1 MKRKFLFAIVAFTAS
16 LAAMAD
22 DDTRIEISEIV
33 ATSNTSEIP
42 VYGANII
49 QPTVTVIQGLPAR
62 FGIDSGNGWWHKKV
76 DNEWRDVRSGSFTS
90 GTWRFVCQVRIDG
103 EGGKTHKFAKTV
115 TTTVDGTIWGVDDNP
130 SIFDTFCWTWVSSP
144 EFVIPEPVDLY
155 FHYWKDFDIDVN
167 YVDRPIKS
175 YTVAE
180 NAEGGTKPYTF
191 SKTSGPEWIVV
202 AADGTVS
209 GTPTTIGANE
219 KLVIRVTDATGSWK
233 QIEIPVSN
241 TYANPANRTDIAEV
255 EATSDI
261 ATIPIYGA
269 DIRKPKVTVTKGQP
283 ARFGIDDGNG
293 WWARLDGNE
302 WHDVRKGTFTPG
314 TWHFVCQVRIDGEGG
329 KTHKFAK
336 TVTTTVD
343 GTIWGVD
350 NNPSIFD
357 TFCWTWVSS
366 PDYVISEDAGIIST
380 SSSPQ
385 LSSPR
390 TIYNLSGQRVGNDY
404 KGIVIDKGRKI
415 VR

>member
-115 TTTVDGTIWGVDDNP
+115 TTTVDGTIWGVD
-130 SIFDTFCWTWVSSP
+130 
-144 EFVIPEPVDLY
+144 
-155 FHYWKDFDIDVN
+155 
-167 YVDRPIKS
+167 
-175 YTVAE
+175 
-180 NAEGGTKPYTF
+180 
-191 SKTSGPEWIVV
+191 
-202 AADGTVS
+202 
-209 GTPTTIGANE
+209 
-219 KLVIRVTDATGSWK
+219 
-233 QIEIPVSN
+233 
-241 TYANPANRTDIAEV
+241 
-255 EATSDI
+255 
-261 ATIPIYGA
+261 
-269 DIRKPKVTVTKGQP
+269 
-283 ARFGIDDGNG
+283 
-293 WWARLDGNE
+293 
-302 WHDVRKGTFTPG
+302 
-314 TWHFVCQVRIDGEGG
+314 
-329 KTHKFAK
+329 
-336 TVTTTVD
+336 
-343 GTIWGVD
+343 

-357 TFCWTWVSS
+357 TFCWTWVTS

-390 TIYNLSGQRVGNDY
+390 TVYNLSGQRVGNDY